1 MSVNMKMTVNV
12 SLCGSIPRSQM
23 NGHFCP
29 NKGMAKSLS
38 LSSSSCSSAS
48 SSDRSTA
55 AGMLST
61 RSSLPRQ
68 VSHDTIASAKQ
79 LNAPAPPPIIEPPS
93 WAVAARGDAK
103 LEPVCESLNVQTSID
118 LTTQAV
124 FRIGRSQN
132 SDIQLLHCTSSRRH
146 AILFHHP
153 NRSCYIVDCGS
164 AHGTYVNGVRVKTVM
179 QTVNED
185 GSPNPSGIILPHR
198 VKKGALIRFGGPGA
212 PSFILKSFS
221 VGLDSLVYDLEETN
235 TVNICKDVNRI
246 DESEPL
252 TCDKSKDG
260 KGSLDALVSLN
271 TRLNAVGGS
280 VNSLRSKRDS
290 LSLTSARL
298 HSQLQPQT
306 QNSNISFLRKR
317 SIAVSFDDDDDEP
330 EIQCFKKQKNTRTA
344 HQPSFKDIH
353 HALDIAIVSPTR
365 SKPTLQFN
373 FDEIERP
380 VVSPT
385 PLDNNEAVMN
395 LNDTDALSGLKSILT
410 TPFTLPSSSRKTHRV
425 IFSEKPPEVFYP
437 PSVTPESSSD
447 CEG

>member
-1 MSVNMKMTVNV
+1 
-12 SLCGSIPRSQM
+12 
-23 NGHFCP
+23 
-29 NKGMAKSLS
+29 
-38 LSSSSCSSAS
+38 
-48 SSDRSTA
+48 
-55 AGMLST
+55 
-61 RSSLPRQ
+61 
-68 VSHDTIASAKQ
+68 
-79 LNAPAPPPIIEPPS
+79 
-93 WAVAARGDAK
+93 
-103 LEPVCESLNVQTSID
+103 
-118 LTTQAV
+118 
-124 FRIGRSQN
+124 
-132 SDIQLLHCTSSRRH
+132 
-146 AILFHHP
+146 
-153 NRSCYIVDCGS
+153 
-164 AHGTYVNGVRVKTVM
+164 M